1 MLRMG
6 SQTTS
11 ADEVATASTEDPAGP
26 GVVLRVVEGLADPQS
41 DRPEQGAFVRTTNFL
56 MTDLERSSR
65 LWEREPARMAEAM
78 ERHDS
83 LVTATV
89 ERAGGWLLKT
99 KGEGDSAFALFPSAG
114 AMSAAAVDLQRRV
127 EATAWPTAQPLRLR
141 VVLATGDVHHR
152 DGDVY
157 GLAVCR
163 AARVRGLA
171 RGGEIVV
178 TAAAAALVVDR
189 PPAGTALVD
198 RGTHRLAGLTRPEHV
213 HSLEWRS
220 REPQG
225 RVRVLMRRPSR
236 RISTPWPGS
245 ERVDDRGGTG

>member
-1 MLRMG
+1 MG

-11 ADEVATASTEDPAGP
+11 ADEVEPAYAEDPTGP
-26 GVVLRVVEGLADPQS
+26 GVVLRVVEGHADPQS
-41 DRPEQGAFVRTTNFL
+41 DLPELGALVRTTNFL

-65 LWEREPARMAEAM
+65 RWEREPARMAEAM
-78 ERHDS
+78 ARHDS

-89 ERAGGWLLKT
+89 ERAGGRLLKT
-99 KGEGDSAFALFPSAG
+99 KGEGDSAFALFPSAS

-127 EATAWPTAQPLRLR
+127 EATAWPTAEPLRLR

-189 PPAGTALVD
+189 PPAGTTLID
-198 RGTHRLAGLTRPEHV
+198 RGTHRLTGLTRPEHV
-213 HSLEWRS
+213 HSLEWRPG
-220 REPQG
+220 EPQG
-225 RVRVLMRRPSR
+225 RVRAPMRRRRR
-236 RISTPWPGS
+236 RITPPRPDS